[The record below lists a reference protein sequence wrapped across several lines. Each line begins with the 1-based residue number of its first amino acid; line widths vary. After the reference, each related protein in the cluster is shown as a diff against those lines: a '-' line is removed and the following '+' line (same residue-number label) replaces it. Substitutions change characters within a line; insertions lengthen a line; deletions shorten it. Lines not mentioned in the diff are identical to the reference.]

1 MASRFHHVL
10 TLFNDDD
17 DVSNEHIAANGSPA
31 DQLGLEIT
39 FESKMEEK
47 KLFSYAI
54 NILSATED
62 NPYNDYN
69 KVRCSWPI
77 KFLFLK

>member
-1 MASRFHHVL
+1 MFSLTIGSAQIQWEWYIAYTMASRFHHVL

-17 DVSNEHIAANGSPA
+17 DVSNEHIAANGSPT

-47 KLFSYAI
+47 NYSQMLLIF
-54 NILSATED
+54 
-62 NPYNDYN
+62 
-69 KVRCSWPI
+69 
-77 KFLFLK
+77 

>member
-10 TLFNDDD
+10 THFNDDD
-17 DVSNEHIAANGSPA
+17 DVSNEHIDVNGSPI

-47 KLFSYAI
+47 S
-54 NILSATED
+54 ILIC
-62 NPYNDYN
+62 Y
-69 KVRCSWPI
+69 
-77 KFLFLK
+77 